1 MKIRKYSE
9 NDVPAMIRIWN
20 EVVEEGVAFPQL
32 ELLDKESG
40 RAFFA
45 AQTYCG
51 VADDN
56 GTVVGLYILH
66 PNNVGRCGHIANAS
80 YAVNSA
86 CRGKHIGE
94 QLVSDC
100 LGKHNCCHGRIHTA
114 GKCTQYFSVAYFCTN
129 LFD

>member
-1 MKIRKYSE
+1 MKIRKYNE

-32 ELLDKESG
+32 ELLDEESG

-66 PNNVGRCGHIANAS
+66 PNNVGRCGHIANAQAMRS
-80 YAVNSA
+80 TPPAGESTSENSWFPIA
-86 CRGKHIGE
+86 LYRPE
-94 QLVSDC
+94 T
-100 LGKHNCCHGRIHTA
+100 TA
-114 GKCTQYFSVAYFCTN
+114 SS
-129 LFD
+129 

>member
-56 GTVVGLYILH
+56 GTVVGLIFSTRTMSAGAGTL
-66 PNNVGRCGHIANAS
+66 PMQAMRSTPPAGESTSENSWFPIALYRPETTAS
-80 YAVNSA
+80 S
-86 CRGKHIGE
+86 
-94 QLVSDC
+94 
-100 LGKHNCCHGRIHTA
+100 
-114 GKCTQYFSVAYFCTN
+114 
-129 LFD
+129 

>member
-66 PNNVGRCGHIANAS
+66 PNNVGRCGPMQAMRSTPPAGESTSENSWFPIALYRPETTAS
-80 YAVNSA
+80 S
-86 CRGKHIGE
+86 
-94 QLVSDC
+94 
-100 LGKHNCCHGRIHTA
+100 
-114 GKCTQYFSVAYFCTN
+114 
-129 LFD
+129 

>member
-9 NDVPAMIRIWN
+9 NDVPAMVHIWN

-51 VADDN
+51 VAAMRSTPPAGESISEN
-56 GTVVGLYILH
+56 SWFPIALYR
-66 PNNVGRCGHIANAS
+66 PETTAS
-80 YAVNSA
+80 S
-86 CRGKHIGE
+86 
-94 QLVSDC
+94 
-100 LGKHNCCHGRIHTA
+100 
-114 GKCTQYFSVAYFCTN
+114 
-129 LFD
+129 

>member
-32 ELLDKESG
+32 ELLDEESG

-80 YAVNSA
+80 YAVETGFCFLIKLCCIRRPPLCA
-86 CRGKHIGE
+86 APE
-94 QLVSDC
+94 QLYLHC
-100 LGKHNCCHGRIHTA
+100 GA
-114 GKCTQYFSVAYFCTN
+114 
-129 LFD
+129 

>member
-56 GTVVGLYILH
+56 GTLPMQAMRSTPPAGESTSENSWFPIALYR
-66 PNNVGRCGHIANAS
+66 PETTAS
-80 YAVNSA
+80 S
-86 CRGKHIGE
+86 
-94 QLVSDC
+94 
-100 LGKHNCCHGRIHTA
+100 
-114 GKCTQYFSVAYFCTN
+114 
-129 LFD
+129 